1 MEHIDRRAALAFG
14 FATAA
19 TLPAVLTP
27 TPASAQRYRP
37 DEGRE
42 IAPGVRRVELTKRA
56 SEIPGYATVS
66 MRDMVYQPG
75 AKSENP
81 AMANDMV
88 CHCLEGE
95 VQLARAGPEV
105 RREDRGRVVLQEG
118 DAGSG
123 REPRQHDRH
132 YARDRR
138 SPSGVRPG
146 IASAWH
152 SRRSLQSSCR
162 SMHGCTG

>member
-1 MEHIDRRAALAFG
+1 MDDMDRRSALALG

-27 TPASAQRYRP
+27 IPAAAQRYRP

-42 IAPGVRRVELTKRA
+42 IAPGVRRIDLTKRA
-56 SEIPGYATVS
+56 SEIPAYATVS

-95 VQLARAGPEV
+95 LQVSQGPDKQFVAKTGDVWSCKKGMPETNV
-105 RREDRGRVVLQEG
+105 NTGSTIAIMRVIDLIPP
-118 DAGSG
+118 A
-123 REPRQHDRH
+123 
-132 YARDRR
+132 
-138 SPSGVRPG
+138 
-146 IASAWH
+146 
-152 SRRSLQSSCR
+152 
-162 SMHGCTG
+162 

>member
-1 MEHIDRRAALAFG
+1 MEDIDRRSALALG

-19 TLPAVLTP
+19 TLPALFTS
-27 TPASAQRYRP
+27 TPAFAQRYRP

-42 IAPGVRRVELTKRA
+42 IASGVRRVDLTKRA

-75 AKSENP
+75 AKSESP

-95 VQLARAGPEV
+95 LQISQGPDKKFVAKTGDVWSCKKGMPEADV
-105 RREDRGRVVLQEG
+105 NNGSTIAIMRVIDLLPP
-118 DAGSG
+118 A
-123 REPRQHDRH
+123 
-132 YARDRR
+132 
-138 SPSGVRPG
+138 
-146 IASAWH
+146 
-152 SRRSLQSSCR
+152 
-162 SMHGCTG
+162 

>member
-1 MEHIDRRAALAFG
+1 MDDMDRRSALAFG

-27 TPASAQRYRP
+27 TPAFAQRYRP

-56 SEIPGYATVS
+56 SEIPAYATVS

-95 VQLARAGPEV
+95 LQVSQGPDKQFVAKTGDVWSCMKRMPETNV
-105 RREDRGRVVLQEG
+105 NNGSTVAIMRVIDLIPP
-118 DAGSG
+118 A
-123 REPRQHDRH
+123 
-132 YARDRR
+132 
-138 SPSGVRPG
+138 
-146 IASAWH
+146 
-152 SRRSLQSSCR
+152 
-162 SMHGCTG
+162 